1 MEVPVSVLAAVK
13 VGLDNLND
21 LEERVARLELY
32 VKVYHQE
39 QREIHGQIVA
49 EIEQHEDSLIKAD
62 AEAKA
67 RDE

>member
-1 MEVPVSVLAAVK
+1 MPS
-13 VGLDNLND
+13 
-21 LEERVARLELY
+21 LEERLARLELY

-49 EIEQHEDSLIKAD
+49 EIEQHEDSLIKAE

-67 RDE
+67 RE